1 MMPSREKAVQEI
13 NEAFKPVVEV
23 LQEEYIRATGA
34 RARALG
40 SAVET
45 LRALHANEVKR
56 LEALCQRLDAETAH
70 TSILEQ
76 RVIEVERENQELK
89 KQDLAA
95 RVNEL
100 SEEVSRRS
108 ARVAKLEQ
116 KVIEVERENQ
126 ELKKN
131 DLPARVNELNEEV
144 IRRSE
149 RVAKLTDEIS
159 RQSAYIADVQT
170 ELQKKSR
177 EVTEL
182 AHELASERATH
193 TNTQR
198 TLDQAEQAR
207 RDAQSLASVRGI
219 TIKGLQQSL
228 ERLQKEVTTMND
240 KNTQPPATPSLLQKM
255 AASPAVQTLASDA
268 DAAAWRIAG
277 NQLVKLVKE
286 PAIALLQRGL
296 GGEGDDTLRE
306 RIARFLDTEIGVAL
320 FSALISAGLLVLPTN
335 DPVVKRLAQELRIKF
350 MAGAGDV
357 VADVF
362 MGPLRQ
368 VAAMYLQ
375 GVPTETSPAP
385 LPGGE
390 GVPGA
395 DFSQTARH
403 GHEVG

>member
-1 MMPSREKAVQEI
+1 V
-13 NEAFKPVVEV
+13 
-23 LQEEYIRATGA
+23 
-34 RARALG
+34 
-40 SAVET
+40 SAVSC
-45 LRALHANEVKR
+45 VCGR
-56 LEALCQRLDAETAH
+56 LQQ
-70 TSILEQ
+70 SLE
-76 RVIEVERENQELK
+76 R
-89 KQDLAA
+89 
-95 RVNEL
+95 
-100 SEEVSRRS
+100 
-108 ARVAKLEQ
+108 
-116 KVIEVERENQ
+116 
-126 ELKKN
+126 
-131 DLPARVNELNEEV
+131 
-144 IRRSE
+144 
-149 RVAKLTDEIS
+149 
-159 RQSAYIADVQT
+159 
-170 ELQKKSR
+170 LQKD
-177 EVTEL
+177 
-182 AHELASERATH
+182 
-193 TNTQR
+193 TQR

-385 LPGGE
+385 LPNGE